1 MTGSR
6 GSRGRRGRTGSIAC
20 AQGGFTL
27 VEVMVALAITAIAL
41 AAGLQASSALTRNAA
56 RQTQVLQAQ
65 LCAHNA
71 LVQMR
76 LQRQLPPVG
85 NSTSTCEQA
94 GQALELHVA
103 VLPTPNPRFRRVDAQ
118 VFEQGLPVLRVSTV
132 QGRN

>member
-1 MTGSR
+1 MVCV
-6 GSRGRRGRTGSIAC
+6 GRVAC
-20 AQGGFTL
+20 AQRGFTL

-41 AAGLQASSALTRNAA
+41 AAGLQASSALTRNAG
-56 RQTQVLQAQ
+56 RQSQVLQAQ

-85 NSTSTCEQA
+85 DTISACEQA
-94 GQALELHVA
+94 GHTLELQVA
-103 VLPTPNPRFRRVDAQ
+103 VRPTPNPLFRRVDAQ
-118 VFEQGLPVLRVSTV
+118 VFEHGLPVLRVSTV